1 MRAVGFTEFGGPE
14 VMRVLELPEPHA
26 GPGQVRI
33 KVAAADVN
41 WSDTVSRSGYVRT
54 LSPGSFPQSDA
65 YVVGWDAAGVIDEV
79 GDGVRAKLAVGTD
92 ALALVW
98 PRLTLGAQAEYVVA
112 PAESVVRAPRGV
124 ELTAASTLLMNGVTA
139 RQALELL
146 EVGPGATVAVIG
158 AAGTVGGYAVQLA
171 KAAGLTV
178 IADAAE
184 RDRDLVAALGADHVV
199 PRGDAVADAIL
210 RLRPDGVDGLI
221 DTAQFNGAAA
231 TAVRDGA
238 VVAVLRP
245 LAGSSSWDT
254 STTDRGVRW
263 RIVNVTKDM
272 DDTSG
277 LTELCEQAE
286 SGVLTLRVAATFA
299 PEQAKE
305 AHALIEA
312 GGVRGRPVLVF

>member
-1 MRAVGFTEFGGPE
+1 
-14 VMRVLELPEPHA
+14 MRVLDLPEPHA
-26 GPGQVRI
+26 GPGQVRL

-41 WSDTVSRSGYVRT
+41 PSDTVSRSGYVNE

-79 GDGVRAKLAVGTD
+79 GDGVRAELAVGSE

-98 PRLTLGAQAEYVVA
+98 PRLALGAQAEYVVA
-112 PAESVVRAPRGV
+112 QADSVVRAPRGV
-124 ELTAASTLLMNGVTA
+124 ELTAASTLLMSGLSA
-139 RQALELL
+139 RQALKLL

-158 AAGTVGGYAVQLA
+158 AAGAVGGYAVQLA
-171 KAAGLTV
+171 KAVGLTV
-178 IADAAE
+178 IADAAD
-184 RDRDLVAALGADHVV
+184 RDRELVAALGADHVV
-199 PRGDAVADAIL
+199 PRGDADAIL

-221 DTAQFNGAAA
+221 DAAQFSEAAA
-231 TAVRDGA
+231 TVVRDGA
-238 VVAVLRP
+238 VIAALRP
-245 LAGSSSWDT
+245 LAGSSTWAA

-263 RIVNVTKDM
+263 RIVNVTADM
-272 DDTSG
+272 ADTLA